1 MKLHHPFK
9 TQQILP
15 EENMENS
22 HSYEKYR
29 GWDKTNLLLA
39 LRLILLGWEQV
50 VESCLMILRVNRF
63 PGVLVSPDSV
73 ANGT

>member
-1 MKLHHPFK
+1 MKLHHPLK

-15 EENMENS
+15 EENTENS
-22 HSYEKYR
+22 HFYEKYR
-29 GWDKTNLLLA
+29 GWGKTNLLLA

-50 VESCLMILRVNRF
+50 VETCVMILRVNTF
-63 PGVLVSPDSV
+63 PGVLVSSDSV